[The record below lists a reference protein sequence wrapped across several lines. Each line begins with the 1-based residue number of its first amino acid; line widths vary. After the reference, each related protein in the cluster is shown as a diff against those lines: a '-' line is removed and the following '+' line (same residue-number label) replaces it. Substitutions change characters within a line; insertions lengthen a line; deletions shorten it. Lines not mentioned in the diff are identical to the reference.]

1 MANGFA
7 FVLMLAAFLGLA
19 LFAGPLARAIVA
31 RRGLSDRYVRPTRD
45 RLVIISVA
53 AMLLALFMLLR
64 QGLVGM
70 LVYTALLA
78 FAFSRRSGA
87 RG

>member
-1 MANGFA
+1 MANRFA
-7 FVLMLAAFLGLA
+7 FVLMLVAFLCLA
-19 LFAGPLARAIVA
+19 LFAGPLARSIVA
-31 RRGLSDRYVRPTRD
+31 WRGLSSRYVRPTRD

-53 AMLLALFMLLR
+53 AVLLALFMLLR

-78 FAFSRRSGA
+78 FAFSRRAGA
-87 RG
+87 RD